1 MTKPLNIFYVIGYFQ
16 PERGYEEFYSAI
28 NLAKI
33 GQNVTVITS
42 DRIAPFRGLS
52 KDERKRRKGLSR
64 INGIKLIRLPS
75 IELYTDMIFVFGIFK
90 LLITKKPDVVHCHT
104 TMQFPALLTPL
115 FCKILNIKCVI
126 DCHEFNYVGFPLNPI
141 TKGIKSKFV
150 KIEYKYFRTLLAKLA
165 LLFSDKI
172 ISVAPV
178 CTYFLIDY
186 FKVKSNKIIELNLCV
201 DTSIYKKNETSRSNI
216 RKKFNITDDKI
227 LFIFSGLLSERK
239 KAVDY
244 IEIFKKLPDNF
255 CLLYVVSGAE
265 FEINSLN
272 EIISRAGLNKRIFIQ
287 TGVDSKGIIE
297 YYSASDLGIWL
308 FNNSVSFLEAM
319 SCSLPVCI
327 SNMQLS
333 YLTDTKHSF
342 ILDSN
347 NNNEMYISD
356 IINLNIDV
364 LDLKC
369 YGNMSR
375 KYIEENYSYNAYSQK
390 LLNIYYQV
398 I

>member
-1 MTKPLNIFYVIGYFQ
+1 MIKPLNIFYVIGYFQ
-16 PERGYEEFYSAI
+16 PERGYEEYYSAI
-28 NLAKI
+28 NLAKL
-33 GQNVTVITS
+33 GNNVTVITS

-52 KDERKRRKGLSR
+52 INERKRKTGFSR
-64 INGIKLIRLPS
+64 LNGIKLIRLPS

-90 LLITKKPDVVHCHT
+90 ILVFKKPDIVHCHT
-104 TMQFPALLTPL
+104 TMQFPSLLTPL

-141 TKGIKSKFV
+141 TKGVKSKIVEF
-150 KIEYKYFRTLLAKLA
+150 EYKYFRTYLAKFA

-178 CTYFLIDY
+178 CTSFLIDY

-201 DTSIYKKNETSRSNI
+201 DTSIYKKYESTRENI
-216 RKKFNITDDKI
+216 REKFNINDDKI
-227 LFIFSGLLSERK
+227 LFLFSGLLSERK
-239 KAVDY
+239 KADQY

-255 CLLYVVSGAE
+255 CLLYVISGTE

-272 EIISRAGLNKRIFIQ
+272 EKISKAGLNKRIFIQ
-287 TGVDSKGIIE
+287 TGVDSKGIIQ
-297 YYSASDLGIWL
+297 YYSASDIGIWL

-333 YLTDTKHSF
+333 YLTDNKHSF
-342 ILDSN
+342 ILDSAN
-347 NNNEMYISD
+347 SNEMYISD
-356 IINLNIDV
+356 IINLNFDE
-364 LDLKC
+364 LDLES
-369 YGNMSR
+369 YGEMSR
-375 KYIEENYSYNAYSQK
+375 KYVEENYSYNAYSQK